1 MVKIVYVNMGVV
13 KVKKIKMDLL
23 KGVNGFVIDLDDN
36 NLTYKRHNGI
46 MKLIE
51 SFNVN
56 VDDLKKI
63 ITNYEKAETPTKK

>member
-1 MVKIVYVNMGVV
+1 
-13 KVKKIKMDLL
+13 MDLL

-36 NLTYKRHNGI
+36 NLTYKRHNGV
-46 MKLIE
+46 MKVIE

-63 ITNYEKAETPTKK
+63 ITNFEKTKKPNK

>member
-1 MVKIVYVNMGVV
+1 MEE
-13 KVKKIKMDLL
+13 IKMDLL

-36 NLTYKRHNGI
+36 NLTYKRHNGV
-46 MKLIE
+46 MKVIE

-63 ITNYEKAETPTKK
+63 ITNFEKTKKPNK